1 MHKSQDGDGETIK
14 ADSNLKPSTIT
25 AGQNKNSIDHF
36 YKDQWTRKYN
46 NYSKENTENK
56 DRWLEMS
63 NLNLIP
69 FPHKVTIKAI
79 KVSVQFIKDASSD
92 TYFFFFS
99 AACSWNPS
107 TAQPIST
114 GKMQESH
121 PALGQFSNTASTLTQ
136 IPSRTTN
143 SKGLI

>member
-36 YKDQWTRKYN
+36 YKGQWTRKYN

-92 TYFFFFS
+92 TYIYFFFQLHVVETPLLL
-99 AACSWNPS
+99 NPYL
-107 TAQPIST
+107 
-114 GKMQESH
+114 QERCKS
-121 PALGQFSNTASTLTQ
+121 LTLLLVSFLILLQLLHKSLQGPQ
-136 IPSRTTN
+136 IA
-143 SKGLI
+143 KA